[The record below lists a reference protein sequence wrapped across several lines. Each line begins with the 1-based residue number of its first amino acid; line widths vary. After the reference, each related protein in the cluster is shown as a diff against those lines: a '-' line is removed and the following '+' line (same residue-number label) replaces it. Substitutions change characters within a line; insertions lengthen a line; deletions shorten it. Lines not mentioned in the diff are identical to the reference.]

1 MIESMKK
8 IIYILT
14 AFLFALTACN
24 KEMDWNEVP
33 TQDQPDAVYPEGA
46 SIDLIF
52 GVPTT
57 PRTKGEMNDLPDI
70 RNDKMTVAVFDGS
83 GSLKQYQIAEYVPV
97 TENGSAGKDYFKVNL
112 LLRSSEARLH
122 FIVNGPDKATV
133 TGGMET
139 ALMQQWVTDYPNAAY
154 WQRIV
159 LPDGITAYSFSAYK
173 SGTTPWAEND
183 KIDFYYRVRVVDGVT
198 VYEHISKAVYD
209 ANHNTD
215 SSYKLAQ
222 YTISIS
228 SGGTPQYLDGT
239 SDDENHVSQWVN
251 VGDFVD
257 ARGYKILDGTGYFQS
272 ATITDAVASVPLVR
286 NFARLKIRAGSGGN
300 FTPTTYYL
308 MNVPNQGT
316 IAPFSASVGG
326 FAPEYAVSR
335 YEREDE
341 GSPYELVSGDPLV
354 YIKTEGDTE
363 DHDGF
368 LQSLTKSKYPADIP
382 STAAFVQTKAEV
394 VANGNQIPTS
404 WKSYTVGAA
413 NAALENIQSAFLFER
428 GLPNKNQEPTYLLI
442 GGDFTDESGTR
453 TRWFKVELTDGVGRY
468 FRIFRDLTYFLEIG
482 QITGSDGYGSAA
494 AAALGEAMGDVSNS
508 LATTN
513 LEEVSDGKGTSIR
526 VEYIDYVRGP
536 EDPAEKTILYKVF
549 NSATGDAL
557 EPMLNGKSRYTLEVT
572 SNTGAIDEGYEIVD
586 GAYSGVGPDEKSDW
600 RIATVKLNDPSSS
613 GILKGELTI
622 SGITTAGESSEKT
635 LSRKVHYSVMGTQRL
650 TLSATALPSEHSGEN
665 TKLTITLPTGLGY
678 SLFPLILKIEAEKAN
693 MNPNHRENGNI
704 DLPVDTGTSYFSGK
718 NSFGFLF
725 TINYSD
731 YYDEDNLDD
740 PYNTEFELNF
750 KTTKDYYVESPADAV
765 GSNETYISVTDQGG
779 HFFYKPDDLSKL
791 YDPTVNYAITR
802 VGVTNG
808 NRYFVVSSPSSQTVS
823 AAAGSVTFSIQTNG
837 DQAWTVGGTGAAV
850 SPSSG
855 KGNGVVTMSYT
866 ENEGSPRNLTA
877 TVTPTGGTAQT
888 VTVVQRAE
896 PKVSTLSIT
905 GLPTA
910 NQGSISASTLGN
922 GTIQFTN
929 TTHANGGGN
938 ITLGY
943 RANRT
948 NYPAVITVTP
958 QNGAR
963 VTKIVITYSN
973 AANAGYSDDDDDAVN
988 TGKYTVSGS
997 TGTWEGE
1004 STGAVRL
1011 TIGHNGNNNWPVAT
1025 GIEVTYD

>member
-1 MIESMKK
+1 MIKSMKK
-8 IIYILT
+8 IIYFLT

-57 PRTKGEMNDLPDI
+57 PRTKGAMSDLPDI
-70 RNDKMTVAVFDGS
+70 KNDKMTVAVFDGS

-97 TENGSAGKDYFKVNL
+97 ETNGSVGKDYFKVNL

-159 LPDGITAYSFSAYK
+159 LPDGITAYSFSEYK
-173 SGTTPWAEND
+173 EGTTKWAAGD
-183 KIDFYYRVRVVDGVT
+183 MIDFYYRERVVDGVT

-215 SSYKLAQ
+215 SSYKVAQ
-222 YTISIS
+222 YRISIS
-228 SGGTPQYLDGT
+228 SSTGTPQYTDGIPG
-239 SDDENHVSQWVN
+239 DDTHVSQVVN

-300 FTPTTYYL
+300 FTPTSYYL

-316 IAPFSASVGG
+316 IAPFSAAVGG
-326 FAPEYAVSR
+326 FAPEYAVSNIVD
-335 YEREDE
+335 YDW
-341 GSPYELVSGDPLV
+341 VSKDPMV
-354 YIKTEGDTE
+354 YVKTEGETE

-368 LQSLTKSKYPADIP
+368 LQSLTKSKYPADFP
-382 STAAFVQTKAEV
+382 STAALVQTKAEV
-394 VANGNQIPTS
+394 VANGNEIPDTWTS
-404 WKSYTVGAA
+404 YSVGAV
-413 NAALENIQSAFLFER
+413 NTALEDIESAFLFER

-442 GGDFTDESGTR
+442 GGQFRDDSGTR
-453 TRWFKVELTDGVGRY
+453 TRWFKVELTDGAGRY
-468 FRIFRDLTYFLEIG
+468 FRIFRDLTYFVEIG
-482 QITGSDGYGSAA
+482 QITGSDGSGSAA
-494 AAALGEAMGDVSNS
+494 EAALGEAMGDVSHS

-513 LEEVSDGKGTSIR
+513 LEEISDGKGTSIR

-549 NSATGDAL
+549 NSATGVAL
-557 EPMLNGKSRYTLEVT
+557 EPVLNEKSRYTLSFSGE
-572 SNTGAIDEGYEIVD
+572 AIDDVIGEGLDIEDFDID
-586 GAYSGVGPDEKSDW
+586 DAAYDGVGPDGKEDW
-600 RIATVKLNDPSSS
+600 RVATVKLNDPTTS

-622 SGITTAGESSEKT
+622 SGITSAGETNDKT
-635 LSRKVHYSVMGTQRL
+635 LSRTVHYSVMGTQRL
-650 TLSATALPSEHSGEN
+650 TLSASALASEHSGVN
-665 TKLTITLPTGLGY
+665 TKLTIKLPTGLGY

-693 MNPNHRENGNI
+693 LNPNHAANGNI

-725 TINYSD
+725 TINYTD
-731 YYDEDNLDD
+731 YYDEDNPDD
-740 PYNTEFELNF
+740 PYNTDFELNF
-750 KTTKDYYVESPADAV
+750 KTTKDYYVEGSSVAV
-765 GSNETYISVTDQGG
+765 GSNETYISVTDLGG

-791 YDPTVNYAITR
+791 YDPTVNYAIAH

-808 NRYFVVSSPSSQTVS
+808 NRYFVVSSPSSSSVSS
-823 AAAGSVTFSIQTNG
+823 AAGTVTFSIQTNG
-837 DQAWTVGGTGAAV
+837 DQEWTVGGTGCTV

-855 KGNGVVTMSYT
+855 RGNGVVTMTYT
-866 ENEGSPRNLTA
+866 QNEGNSRNLTA

-888 VTVVQRAE
+888 VTVTQRRT
-896 PKVSTLSIT
+896 PYSVTRQININQNTITGQYSYNTNQSYYNDLSISFT
-905 GLPTA
+905 
-910 NQGSISASTLGN
+910 N
-922 GTIQFTN
+922 GTER
-929 TTHANGGGN
+929 AA
-938 ITLGY
+938 GY
-943 RANRT
+943 VGINRQT
-948 NYPAVITVTP
+948 GEITV
-958 QNGAR
+958 QSKHLYLSR
-963 VTKIVITYSN
+963 IEITYSRAADSMTASAGN
-973 AANAGYSDDDDDAVN
+973 AQSATLWTNSDTNLTSVTLYPRRTSN
-988 TGKYTVSGS
+988 TNSTRISQMSITYYTD
-997 TGTWEGE
+997 E
-1004 STGAVRL
+1004 
-1011 TIGHNGNNNWPVAT
+1011 
-1025 GIEVTYD
+1025 